1 MTNNLK
7 AIFTKFTFPNNKNL
21 FNNKRES
28 SMDLLLVNLVKI
40 VVFLIDFFFHNEVNQ
55 SVRLLIKLWKCYQL
69 NSSTIDAL
77 AKQAD

>member
-1 MTNNLK
+1 
-7 AIFTKFTFPNNKNL
+7 
-21 FNNKRES
+21 
-28 SMDLLLVNLVKI
+28 MDLLLVNLVKI